1 MNERAPWI
9 VTTVLTVAASSPA
22 LTQTP
27 DKKMG
32 QEKPVGEK
40 VAASSNVE
48 QAVKQLDTERVQR
61 GDGQSL
67 PFSREYRQRF
77 GQP

>member
-1 MNERAPWI
+1 MKRILA
-9 VTTVLTVAASSPA
+9 VAVLTFAASSLA

-48 QAVKQLDTERVQR
+48 QAEN
-61 GDGQSL
+61 S
-67 PFSREYRQRF
+67 
-77 GQP
+77 